1 MKRRPWIIA
10 AVFALTM
17 AVASPAAAPDQ
28 FTSSAGEKTGEDT
41 YHIASHGITVTAPAG
56 WRVVEGAS
64 LSDLLGGADNLING
78 GKNGSPE
85 VVRKLVANQTTGLFT
100 FHQQPPDSGAPF
112 LPATI
117 TGIAEGLLLAPGI
130 NTGKDYLLHM
140 KPQLERSPIPT
151 VVESDF
157 SKRTIGGHV
166 FDRMDVVMVTLPDI
180 LKQRQ
185 YATVHGREA
194 VVFIVSYKTDEEL
207 AVLDKVLDSIKLDW

>member
-1 MKRRPWIIA
+1 MKRRLLIVA
-10 AVFALTM
+10 TMLALTM
-17 AVASPAAAPDQ
+17 AVVSPTAAPDQ
-28 FTSSAGEKTGEDT
+28 FNSAGSEKTGENT

-64 LSDLLGGADNLING
+64 LSSLLGGADELING

-100 FHQQPPDSGAPF
+100 FHQQAADPNAPF
-112 LPATI
+112 LPATV

-151 VVESDF
+151 IVEADF
-157 SKRTIGGHV
+157 SKRMIGGHS

-207 AVLDKVLDSIKLDW
+207 VVLDRVLDSIKLDW